1 MYLPIVLG
9 KINAVFIKL
18 LMLSLT
24 SVIVMLQYIY
34 SFIDMLA
41 VLLYE
46 QQYCTQR
53 PYFVSAINGK
63 PLMLTI
69 PDFISN
75 FLGDVHVFH
84 YLRLRMRSRRLV
96 EETRSVCNGP
106 WFQVLQNQ
114 FTSTCTCTCIFKFRF
129 TNPATSTTSQTY
141 YLLSRPTL

>member
-1 MYLPIVLG
+1 
-9 KINAVFIKL
+9 
-18 LMLSLT
+18 MLSLT

-75 FLGDVHVFH
+75 FLGDVFH
-84 YLRLRMRSRRLV
+84 YLRLQTIGRRNEISLQQSMVSSSAKTIHIYMYMYLQIQIYRTLLHPQLHRRIIYLV
-96 EETRSVCNGP
+96 GLHFKQEQRRCCDRLIVCPRHDNKP
-106 WFQVLQNQ
+106 V
-114 FTSTCTCTCIFKFRF
+114 
-129 TNPATSTTSQTY
+129 
-141 YLLSRPTL
+141 

>member
-1 MYLPIVLG
+1 
-9 KINAVFIKL
+9 
-18 LMLSLT
+18 
-24 SVIVMLQYIY
+24 
-34 SFIDMLA
+34 MLA
-41 VLLYE
+41 VPLYE

-53 PYFVSAINGK
+53 TYFVSAINGM

-75 FLGDVHVFH
+75 FLGDVFH

-114 FTSTCTCTCIFKFRF
+114 FTSTCTCIFKFRF
-129 TNPATSTTSQTY
+129 TEPCYIHNFTDVG
-141 YLLSRPTL
+141 LLST